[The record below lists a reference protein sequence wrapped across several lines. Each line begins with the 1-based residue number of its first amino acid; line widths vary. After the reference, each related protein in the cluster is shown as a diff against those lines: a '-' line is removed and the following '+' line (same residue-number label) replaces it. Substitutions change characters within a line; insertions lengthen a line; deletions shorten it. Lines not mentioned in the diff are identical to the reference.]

1 MALFRKTNKLL
12 YSFLLAKLLFC
23 SVCFAEESPEPAPI
37 FLGMSTA
44 LSGPTAELGTGILSG
59 VTTAI
64 ERANRAG
71 GIKGRKLELIAL
83 DDGYEPRNT
92 GPNMRQLV
100 EEKNVLAIIGNVGTP
115 TAIVSVPIA
124 NSLKTPLF
132 APVTG
137 SGVARRSP
145 QDRYVINF
153 RASYAE
159 EIAEMVDKLITVAGL
174 KPMEIAF
181 FTQRDSYGDS
191 GFSGGLAALNRYGL
205 DDEKKILH
213 TRYERN
219 SLAIEN
225 ALADIFLAETLPRA
239 VIMVGAYA
247 PCAKFIKLAKKSGLN
262 ALFLNV
268 SFTGSAPLA
277 RLLGEKTEGV
287 INTQV
292 VPHPLDTTLPIVRD
306 YHDDLK
312 RSAPERSPSFL
323 GLEGYISARI
333 LIKALKTVDGEISR
347 EALVDALEGLGE
359 FDMGLGTPL
368 YFSSDSHQASHHV
381 WPTILAKGTFVP
393 FDWNEL
399 AAIMEKGSSP

>member
-1 MALFRKTNKLL
+1 
-12 YSFLLAKLLFC
+12 
-23 SVCFAEESPEPAPI
+23 
-37 FLGMSTA
+37 
-44 LSGPTAELGTGILSG
+44 
-59 VTTAI
+59 
-64 ERANRAG
+64 
-71 GIKGRKLELIAL
+71 
-83 DDGYEPRNT
+83 
-92 GPNMRQLV
+92 MRQLV
-100 EEKNVLAIIGNVGTP
+100 EKKNVLAIIGNVGTP

-124 NSLKTPLF
+124 NSLKTLLF

-174 KPMEIAF
+174 KPTEIAF

-205 DDEKKILH
+205 DDKKKILH

-219 SLAIEN
+219 TLAIEN
-225 ALADIFLAETLPRA
+225 ALADIFLADTLPRA

-306 YHDDLK
+306 YHNDLK
-312 RSAPERSPSFL
+312 RSAPEKSPSFL

-333 LIKALKTVDGEISR
+333 LIKALNTLDGEISR

-368 YFSSDSHQASHHV
+368 HFSSDSHQASHHV

-399 AAIMEKGSSP
+399 STIMEKGALP